1 MFIAGNTKALRFDVV
16 FKCTDEFDSSWVIQA
31 GKGGELTHDE
41 TTIIAG
47 ALQLTEKTA
56 TNSMT
61 PIKDVFALDVND
73 KLNM

>member
-1 MFIAGNTKALRFDVV
+1 MCLKCTLGTFL
-16 FKCTDEFDSSWVIQA
+16 KCTDEFNCSWVIQA

-56 TNSMT
+56 KNSMT
-61 PIKDVFALDVND
+61 SIEDVFALDVND
-73 KLNM
+73 KLDM